1 MTPAKVCRTGTPGY
15 IGSQT
20 MNLATGRLR
29 LLHKQS
35 DAPTTRL
42 YLIHLTVWSL
52 INTRT
57 VVQVLYLCTSDCI
70 MHLSYEAKDLRIFS
84 ENSTEYYAAT

>member
-1 MTPAKVCRTGTPGY
+1 MTPAKVCRTGPPGY

-42 YLIHLTVWSL
+42 YISHPLNFVSFLGGGLYNVK
-52 INTRT
+52 
-57 VVQVLYLCTSDCI
+57 VV
-70 MHLSYEAKDLRIFS
+70 
-84 ENSTEYYAAT
+84 N